1 MNNFE
6 TYLQHIC
13 DALQDSKVKDAMQYS
28 LMAGGKRIRPQIL
41 LAALQCYGIEAVSY
55 THLDVYKRQRCLA
68 RVGWQSL

>member
-28 LMAGGKRIRPQIL
+28 LMAGEMCIRDR
-41 LAALQCYGIEAVSY
+41 YKEAYYDEWMTRMRKIFS
-55 THLDVYKRQRCLA
+55 
-68 RVGWQSL
+68 